1 MMLIDQN
8 IFIKMEN
15 LEDTNTYMMSII
27 RNIRNTLNRVPD
39 IVLYL

>member
-15 LEDTNTYMMSII
+15 LEDTNTYLMSII